1 MATYLFVCPPF
12 RGHCTPML
20 LQAAALA
27 RRGHAV
33 GVALAS
39 ECASWVQSTNRTL
52 PRDATPIVHLPWGV
66 QLSSPAATAQLRA
79 RICRERTFM
88 YGAALYT
95 AGELL
100 PVIAKMYENLPA
112 LIAAIESRLGAP
124 DALVIDSITLPGFD
138 LAAILGV
145 PHVALCSLPLNLAA
159 PAPCGVPRSFT
170 GFTPADLRR
179 SCAARAANALQPL
192 RYELMLGCAVLQLG
206 AVGVVV
212 AVARARAALRAR
224 HPEAFPTLPDQWE
237 YLRRSAVLVT
247 TAFGFEAVRPLPSN
261 VVLVGPHVPPAGAAT
276 GAALV
281 DVALHRWLDAC
292 EAEGTRVVYVAF
304 GSMVPLPRA
313 LAQAIL
319 RGLSALQLKE
329 KLAILWSTRDA
340 ARLGLATAS
349 TMSSAVS
356 STTTTVADEEVQ
368 EAAQLASRIE
378 VRVESWVKQ
387 PAVLAHSAVAL
398 FVTHCGM
405 NSVMEALHCG
415 VPLLGVPMWNDQI
428 DVAARIVSA
437 GAGLRLDWK
446 RWQGW
451 HASAPEGDLAGW
463 GRAASLREGPRAF
476 ARAVEASA
484 AQLLRE
490 RSFGDAAARTA
501 RAMRSVGGVEY
512 AADLIERCPEGG
524 LSHFAL
530 ERGGAAKTSCAR
542 AQDCFVRLVCAWLV
556 ALAALATALYL
567 KYKP

>member
-1 MATYLFVCPPF
+1 
-12 RGHCTPML
+12 ML

-39 ECASWVQSTNRTL
+39 ECASWVESTNATL

-66 QLSSPAATAQLRA
+66 QLGERAATAQLRA

-100 PVIAKMYENLPA
+100 PVIAKMYKHLPE

-159 PAPCGVPRSFT
+159 PAPRGVPRSFT

-212 AVARARAALRAR
+212 GVARARAALRAR
-224 HPEAFPTLPDQWE
+224 HPEAFPSLPDQWE
-237 YLRRSAVLVT
+237 YLRRCAVLVT
-247 TAFGFEAVRPLPSN
+247 TAFGFEAERPLPSN
-261 VVLVGPHVPPAGAAT
+261 VVLVGPHVPPAAAAT

-281 DVALHRWLDAC
+281 DVALHRWLDARA
-292 EAEGTRVVYVAF
+292 AEGTRVVYVAF

-319 RGLSALQLKE
+319 SGLSALKKKQ
-329 KLAILWSTRDA
+329 KLAVLWSTRDA
-340 ARLGLATAS
+340 ARLGLAT
-349 TMSSAVS
+349 T
-356 STTTTVADEEVQ
+356 STTAP
-368 EAAQLASRIE
+368 AASQVE

-387 PAVLAHSAVAL
+387 PAVLAHGAVAL

-415 VPLLGVPMWNDQI
+415 IPLLGVPMWNDQI

-437 GAGLRLDWK
+437 GAGLRLHWK
-446 RWQGW
+446 HWQGW
-451 HASAPEGDLAGW
+451 HAPAPEGNSAG
-463 GRAASLREGPRAF
+463 GARAASLLEGPRAF

-484 AQLLRE
+484 AQLLCE
-490 RSFGDAAARTA
+490 RSFADAAARTA
-501 RAMRSVGGVEY
+501 RTMRSVGGVDF
-512 AADLIERCPEGG
+512 AADLIERCPGGG
-524 LSHFAL
+524 LSRFAL
-530 ERGGAAKTSCAR
+530 ERGGAAEARCAH
-542 AQDCFVRLVCAWLV
+542 AQGCFLRLVCAWLA
-556 ALAALATALYL
+556 ALAALAAALWLRRPTTPRY
-567 KYKP
+567 